1 MGSTGGSN
9 HIEYADL
16 YSRTQWCFQSLSNWM
31 EFMDNSDFIYSIRL
45 DNRRNKK
52 ADNKAFQKN
61 ILCLIKIYK
70 QDFLKKNTKVI
81 ENSKIK
87 SNRLNKLILFFKK

>member
-1 MGSTGGSN
+1 
-9 HIEYADL
+9 
-16 YSRTQWCFQSLSNWM
+16 
-31 EFMDNSDFIYSIRL
+31 MDNSDFIYSIRL

-61 ILCLIKIYK
+61 FLCLIKIYK
-70 QDFLKKNTKVI
+70 QDFFKKDTKVI

-87 SNRLNKLILFFKK
+87 SDRLKKLILFKKNKVIKCKL